1 MYVCRVGIP
10 GGRVG
15 GAGWVFCLFGYCYW
29 RSECDMEEA
38 EVSAVL
44 SMVTVERDGAEWPG
58 SSQAQRVK
66 VARRR
71 GKQRQ

>member
-1 MYVCRVGIP
+1 
-10 GGRVG
+10 
-15 GAGWVFCLFGYCYW
+15 
-29 RSECDMEEA
+29 MEEA

-44 SMVTVERDGAEWPG
+44 SMVTVENNGAGWPG
-58 SSQAQRVK
+58 SSQAQTVK